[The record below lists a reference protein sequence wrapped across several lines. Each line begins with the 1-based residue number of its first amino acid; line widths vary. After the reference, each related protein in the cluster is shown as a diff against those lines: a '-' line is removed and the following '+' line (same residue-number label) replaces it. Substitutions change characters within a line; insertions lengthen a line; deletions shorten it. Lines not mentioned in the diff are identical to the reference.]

1 MEMVGRRFSIYSF
14 FLNYIFLFYSK
25 GGRLKLKGHLEMR
38 SIFLVFKWVCG
49 KGCGCDKILRLDE
62 GLEEE

>member
-49 KGCGCDKILRLDE
+49 KG
-62 GLEEE
+62 